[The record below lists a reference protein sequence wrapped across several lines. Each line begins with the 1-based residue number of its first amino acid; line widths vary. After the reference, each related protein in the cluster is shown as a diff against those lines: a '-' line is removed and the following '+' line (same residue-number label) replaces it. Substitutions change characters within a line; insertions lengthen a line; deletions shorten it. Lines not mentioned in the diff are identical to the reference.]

1 MRLATIL
8 TLLGA
13 STLAHG
19 KGKKAPEPTT
29 FNGIE
34 VPPLLELTPD
44 NYDQELKDSTYV
56 MVKHHR

>member
-1 MRLATIL
+1 MKLASML

-13 STLAHG
+13 TALVQG
-19 KGKKAPEPTT
+19 KGKKDPEPTT
-29 FNGIE
+29 FNGVE

-44 NYDQELKDSTYV
+44 NYDKELKSSTFV